1 MHYFFLNENILK
13 NNFMI
18 STSRMPLYKSLL
30 LFCIAFV
37 LFFTTAPIGFLYAVI
52 RQSLVKRVHSLSV
65 YFLELA
71 LALDNAG
78 NVLMQHVLNDALL
91 IRNEKTYLFG
101 NKMETISSVIGKNLL
116 SQTLS
121 PTGLALNSFLH
132 WIDKD
137 HSLNSINYEVRLW
150 KAKQAANYS

>member
-1 MHYFFLNENILK
+1 MNQLD
-13 NNFMI
+13 
-18 STSRMPLYKSLL
+18 RMPLWKSFL
-30 LFCIAFV
+30 LFCIAMI
-37 LFFTTAPIGFLYAVI
+37 LFFTTAPFGFLYAVI
-52 RQSLVKRVHSLSV
+52 RQTFVKSVNSLSV

-116 SQTLS
+116 TNTLS
-121 PTGLALNSFLH
+121 PMGLALNAFLH
-132 WIDKD
+132 WLDKD

-150 KAKQAANYS
+150 KAKQAANKL

>member
-1 MHYFFLNENILK
+1 MN
-13 NNFMI
+13 
-18 STSRMPLYKSLL
+18 PLDQMSLFKSFL
-30 LFCIAFV
+30 LFCIAIL
-37 LFFTTAPIGFLYAVI
+37 LFLITAPFGFLYAVI
-52 RQSLVKRVHSLSV
+52 RQTFSKSINSLSV

-78 NVLMQHVLNDALL
+78 NVLMQHVLNDLLL
-91 IRNEKTYLFG
+91 IKNDKTYLFG

-116 SQTLS
+116 SHTLS
-121 PTGLALNSFLH
+121 KTGLALNAFLH

-150 KAKQAANYS
+150 KAKQAANKL

>member
-1 MHYFFLNENILK
+1 
-13 NNFMI
+13 MI
-18 STSRMPLYKSLL
+18 QTSRMPLFKSLL

-101 NKMETISSVIGKNLL
+101 NKMETISSVIGKNLVTH
-116 SQTLS
+116 TLS
-121 PTGLALNSFLH
+121 PVGVLLNHFLH

-150 KAKQAANYS
+150 KAQNESNNI

>member
-1 MHYFFLNENILK
+1 
-13 NNFMI
+13 MI
-18 STSRMPLYKSLL
+18 QTSRMPLFKSLL

-52 RQSLVKRVHSLSV
+52 RQSIAKRVHSLSV

-78 NVLMQHVLNDALL
+78 NVLMQHLLNDALL
-91 IRNEKTYLFG
+91 IKNQNTYLFG
-101 NKMETISSVIGKNLL
+101 NKMETISSVIGKNLVTH
-116 SQTLS
+116 TLS
-121 PTGLALNSFLH
+121 PIGILLNSFLN

-150 KAKQAANYS
+150 KAKQAAYML

>member
-1 MHYFFLNENILK
+1 MNQLD
-13 NNFMI
+13 
-18 STSRMPLYKSLL
+18 RMPLWKSFL
-30 LFCIAFV
+30 LFCIAMI

-52 RQSLVKRVHSLSV
+52 RQSCIKSVNSLSV

-101 NKMETISSVIGKNLL
+101 NKMETISSVIGKNLVINP
-116 SQTLS
+116 LS
-121 PTGLALNSFLH
+121 PVGLLLNTFLH

-137 HSLNSINYEVRLW
+137 HSLNSINYEVKLW
-150 KAKQAANYS
+150 KAKIEANNL

>member
-1 MHYFFLNENILK
+1 
-13 NNFMI
+13 MI
-18 STSRMPLYKSLL
+18 KSTPMPLFKSLL

-91 IRNEKTYLFG
+91 IRNQNTYLFG
-101 NKMETISSVIGKNLL
+101 NKMETISSVIGKNLVTH
-116 SQTLS
+116 TLS
-121 PTGLALNSFLH
+121 STGLLLNTFLH

-137 HSLNSINYEVRLW
+137 HSLNSINYEVKLW
-150 KAKQAANYS
+150 KAKNESNNI

>member
-1 MHYFFLNENILK
+1 MNQLD
-13 NNFMI
+13 
-18 STSRMPLYKSLL
+18 RMPLWKSFL

-37 LFFTTAPIGFLYAVI
+37 LFFTTAPFGFLYAVI
-52 RQSLVKRVHSLSV
+52 RQTFAKSVNSLSL

-116 SQTLS
+116 THTLS
-121 PTGLALNSFLH
+121 PMGLTLNAILH

-137 HSLNSINYEVRLW
+137 HSLNSINYEIKLW
-150 KAKQAANYS
+150 KAQNEGK

>member
-1 MHYFFLNENILK
+1 MNQLD
-13 NNFMI
+13 
-18 STSRMPLYKSLL
+18 RMPLWNSFS

-52 RQSLVKRVHSLSV
+52 RQTFAKSVNSLSV

-91 IRNEKTYLFG
+91 IRNENTYLFG
-101 NKMETISSVIGKNLL
+101 NKMETISSEIGKICY
-116 SQTLS
+116 
-121 PTGLALNSFLH
+121 PIHLAPWVLP
-132 WIDKD
+132 
-137 HSLNSINYEVRLW
+137 
-150 KAKQAANYS
+150 

>member
-1 MHYFFLNENILK
+1 MNPLN
-13 NNFMI
+13 
-18 STSRMPLYKSLL
+18 RMSLFKSFL
-30 LFCIAFV
+30 LFCIAMV
-37 LFFTTAPIGFLYAVI
+37 LFFITAPVGFLYAVI
-52 RQSLVKRVHSLSV
+52 RQTFSKSVHSLSV

-78 NVLMQHVLNDALL
+78 NVLMQHVLNDTLL
-91 IRNEKTYLFG
+91 IKNQNTYLFG

-116 SQTLS
+116 SNTLS
-121 PTGLALNSFLH
+121 PTGLALNAFLH

-150 KAKQAANYS
+150 KAKQEANKL

>member
-1 MHYFFLNENILK
+1 
-13 NNFMI
+13 MI
-18 STSRMPLYKSLL
+18 KSTPMPLFKSLL

-37 LFFTTAPIGFLYAVI
+37 LFFTTAPFGFLYAVV

-91 IRNEKTYLFG
+91 IRSEKTYLFG
-101 NKMETISSVIGKNLL
+101 NKMETISSVIGKNLVTH
-116 SQTLS
+116 TLS
-121 PTGLALNSFLH
+121 PAGILLNNFLH

-150 KAKQAANYS
+150 KAKQAAKNL